1 MAETSESRTRTWCLV
16 VYPESLP
23 ENWRDIIT
31 EWQIEW
37 VESPLHDQDIN
48 ADGTVKK
55 PHYHLLLVFGG
66 VKSYDQVF
74 ELTRSLNCPIPQRCH
89 SAKGAIRY
97 MAHLDNPEKVQYKL
111 SECKCHGGFDI
122 GDFLKPTCT
131 ERHEIL
137 NAITDYV
144 IKYDIVELYD
154 LVTMCRSDTD
164 CPSEW
169 LDIIQDNTI
178 YVRELLRSNRHRAR
192 S

>member
-1 MAETSESRTRTWCLV
+1 MSENSETRARTWCLV

-23 ENWRDIIT
+23 ENWRDVIA

-37 VESPLHDQDIN
+37 VESPLHDRDIN

-55 PHYHLLLVFGG
+55 AHYHLLLVFGSM
-66 VKSYDQVF
+66 KSYDQVF
-74 ELTRSLNCPIPQRCH
+74 ELTRALNCPIPQRCH

-97 MAHLDNPEKVQYKL
+97 MAHLDNPEKEQYKL
-111 SECKCHGGFDI
+111 SECKCHGGFEI
-122 GDFLKPTCT
+122 SDFIKPSAT

-137 NAITDYV
+137 NAVTDYV
-144 IKYDIVELYD
+144 IKYDVIELYD
-154 LVTMCRSDTD
+154 LITLCRADID
-164 CPSEW
+164 VPSEW

-178 YVRELLRSNRHRAR
+178 YVRELIRSNRHRVR

>member
-1 MAETSESRTRTWCLV
+1 MAEISESRTRTWCLV

-31 EWQIEW
+31 SWMIEW
-37 VESPLHDQDIN
+37 VESPLHDQDID

-55 PHYHLLLVFGG
+55 AHYHLLLVFGG

-89 SAKGAIRY
+89 SAKGAVRY
-97 MAHLDNPEKVQYKL
+97 FAHLDNPEKVQYKL
-111 SECKCHGGFDI
+111 SQCKCHGGFDI
-122 GDFLKPTCT
+122 SDFLKLSAT

-137 NAITDYV
+137 NHITDFV
-144 IKYDIVELYD
+144 ILHDIIELYD
-154 LVTMCRSDTD
+154 LICVCRLDES
-164 CPSEW
+164 CPLEW
-169 LDIIQDNTI
+169 LDVIQDNTI
-178 YVRELLRSNRHRAR
+178 YVRELIRSNRHRAR